1 MSCYLSIIYEFLDG
15 LINLLT
21 NPDVLYGGIVEDE
34 NKIKRFLLDIR
45 YDLGKGDKRSSR
57 YRTIIVYKRI
67 ERKSMAGV

>member
-21 NPDVLYGGIVEDE
+21 NPDVSYGGIVEDE

-57 YRTIIVYKRI
+57 YRTIKVYKRI
-67 ERKSMAGV
+67 EIKSMAGV